1 MAGMDAESFS
11 RLKIF
16 DDEFAG
22 KFEPGRALSAEVLQE
37 EAVAAEDAGAE
48 RLLESDADLNL
59 RRGAQKAVTVNHV
72 FAAGADFNG
81 HDVAGKLGGEG

>member
-1 MAGMDAESFS
+1 MDSESFS
-11 RLKIF
+11 GLKIF

-22 KFEPGRALSAEVLQE
+22 KFEPGSALSAEVLQE
-37 EAVAAEDAGAE
+37 EAIAAEDARAE

-59 RRGAQKAVTVNHV
+59 RRCAQKAVSVNHV
-72 FAAGADFNG
+72 FVAGADFNG